1 MGRQTRTDIRR
12 NCGLQFFQAIAT
24 IVMFLLPAETSSYQ
38 FPPVDLAS
46 PEGLLAVGGDLRAER
61 LLEAYRHGIFPWYN
75 EGQPIL
81 WWSPDPRAVLFL
93 DDLKISRSL
102 RKTLRRGVYS
112 VTLDTHFRQV
122 VEACSAPRANA
133 DTPGTWIHPEMI
145 NAYNELHHMG
155 YAHSVEVWKDD
166 ELVGGLYGVSL
177 GGAFFGE
184 SMFNR
189 RTDASKVALIYL
201 VRQLQHWQFDFIDAQ
216 ISSEHLSSL
225 GAVELRRNRF
235 ITLLNRSLENPTR
248 VGQWSFEMGLPIT
261 YG

>member
-1 MGRQTRTDIRR
+1 
-12 NCGLQFFQAIAT
+12 
-24 IVMFLLPAETSSYQ
+24 MFLLPTETSSYQ

-61 LLEAYRHGIFPWYN
+61 LLEAYRHGVFPWYN

-102 RKTLRRGVYS
+102 RKTLRRGFFS
-112 VTLDTHFRQV
+112 VTLDTQFRRV
-122 VEACSAPRANA
+122 AEACSAPRARTDKP
-133 DTPGTWIHPEMI
+133 DTPPGTWIHPEMI
-145 NAYNELHHMG
+145 NAYYELHILG

-166 ELVGGLYGVSL
+166 DLVGGLYGVSL

-184 SMFNR
+184 SMFSR
-189 RTDASKVALIYL
+189 ATDASKVALVYL
-201 VRQLQHWQFDFIDAQ
+201 VKQLQQWQFDFIDAQ

-225 GAVELRRNRF
+225 GAIELRRSQF
-235 ITLLNRSLENPTR
+235 ITLLNQSLEKPTR
-248 VGQWSFEMGLPIT
+248 AGQWSFET
-261 YG
+261 

>member
-1 MGRQTRTDIRR
+1 
-12 NCGLQFFQAIAT
+12 
-24 IVMFLLPAETSSYQ
+24 MFLLPAETSNYQ

-61 LLEAYRHGIFPWYN
+61 LLEAYRHGVFPWYN

-102 RKTLRRGVYS
+102 RKTLRRGRFS
-112 VTLDTHFRQV
+112 VTMDTQFRQV
-122 VEACSAPRANA
+122 AEACSAPRTKT

-145 NAYNELHHMG
+145 DAYCQLHNMG
-155 YAHSVEVWKDD
+155 HAHSVEVWQDD
-166 ELVGGLYGVSL
+166 VLVGGLYGLSL

-189 RTDASKVALIYL
+189 TTDASKVALVQL

-216 ISSEHLSSL
+216 ISSEHLTSL
-225 GAVELRRNRF
+225 GAKEVRRNRF
-235 ITLLNRSLENPTR
+235 ITLLNQSLETPSR
-248 VGQWSFEMGLPIT
+248 IGQWVFDTELCILNSYKEESE
-261 YG
+261 